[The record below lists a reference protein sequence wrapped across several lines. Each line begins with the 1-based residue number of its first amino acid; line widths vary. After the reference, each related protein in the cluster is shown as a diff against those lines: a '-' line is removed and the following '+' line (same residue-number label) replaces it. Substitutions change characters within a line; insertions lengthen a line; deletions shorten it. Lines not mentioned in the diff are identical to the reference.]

1 MRLIIPPPL
10 QGLIFGA
17 AMWQLAD
24 IFPQFGLSFPGQQ
37 FIAGIGFVIGLGIE
51 LIAVRAF
58 FAAKT
63 TVNPLRPET
72 ANMLVISGL
81 YEVSRNPM
89 YLGLLIFLTGWSIWL
104 GNPLNAILLVGF
116 VAYITY
122 SQIKPEEAVLREKFG
137 ADYTDYCSRVR
148 RWI

>member
-1 MRLIIPPPL
+1 MRLLIPPPV

-17 AMWQLAD
+17 AMWQLARLL
-24 IFPQFGLSFPGQQ
+24 PQFAMSFPGDRYVALVCL
-37 FIAGIGFVIGLGIE
+37 IIGVGME

-58 FAAKT
+58 FVAKT
-63 TVNPLRPET
+63 TVNPLKPEN
-72 ANMLVISGL
+72 ANKLVISGL
-81 YEVSRNPM
+81 YKISRNPM
-89 YLGLLIFLTGWSIWL
+89 YLGLLIFLTGWAIWL
-104 GNPLNAILLVGF
+104 GNPLNVGLLVLF

-137 ADYTDYCSRVR
+137 ADYADYCRSVR

>member
-1 MRLIIPPPL
+1 MRLLIPPPI

-17 AMWQLAD
+17 AMWLLAR
-24 IFPQFGLSFPGQQ
+24 FLPQFAMSFPGQIY
-37 FIAGIGFVIGLGIE
+37 IAGICFVIGVGIE

-63 TVNPLRPET
+63 TVNPLKPEN
-72 ANMLVISGL
+72 ANKLVISGL
-81 YEVSRNPM
+81 YKISRNPM
-89 YLGLLIFLTGWSIWL
+89 YLGLLIFLTGWTIWL
-104 GNPLNAILLVGF
+104 GNPLNVGLLVLF

-137 ADYTDYCSRVR
+137 SDYDDYCRRVR